1 MRSEGSA
8 SKSQRDF
15 RLVMFQ
21 GSLPMLAVAG
31 QLNVGVGDVEN
42 AETENRKS
50 RVQNNL
56 SQTAVAKS
64 NVAVSWHH

>member
-21 GSLPMLAVAG
+21 GSLSMLAVAG

-64 NVAVSWHH
+64 NVAVS

>member
-15 RLVMFQ
+15 RLAMFQ

-42 AETENRKS
+42 TETENRKS

-64 NVAVSWHH
+64 NVAVS